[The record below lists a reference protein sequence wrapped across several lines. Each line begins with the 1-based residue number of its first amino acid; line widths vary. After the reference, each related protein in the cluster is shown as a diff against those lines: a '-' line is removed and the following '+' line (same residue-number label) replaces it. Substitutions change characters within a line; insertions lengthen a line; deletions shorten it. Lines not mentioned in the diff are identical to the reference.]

1 MVIYKYTHLYI
12 NIHTYIHTH
21 MYNVYIVL
29 VTIYKALVG
38 YYKRKNFQPIE
49 NGEKKMDRKFL
60 KEEINGQVAL
70 YH

>member
-38 YYKRKNFQPIE
+38 YYKRKTFQPIE
-49 NGEKKMDRKFL
+49 NGEK
-60 KEEINGQVAL
+60 
-70 YH
+70 